1 MPNQT
6 HVNVTVDFGK
16 WDQGQYD
23 VRIPVYQPIK
33 QLLVNLAETLN
44 LDLTKASLFAVKV
57 AHKELLLTDDDRL
70 IDYPV
75 TNGDLLLVL

>member
-1 MPNQT
+1 MPSQT
-6 HVNVTVDFGK
+6 HVNVTVDFSRWGK
-16 WDQGQYD
+16 GHYD
-23 VRIPVYQPIK
+23 VRIPAHQPIN

-44 LDLTKASLFAVKV
+44 LDLTMAPLFAVKLSN
-57 AHKELLLTDDDRL
+57 KNLLLADDDRL